1 MPCDRWKNALLNAPD
16 AYQTTECSAAA
27 RLRCTNDG
35 RRNMNDSTS
44 DTGGAF
50 FFSTIFPP
58 KSAYPRGGS
67 MTVIRTSRARNTPGN
82 PTR

>member
-1 MPCDRWKNALLNAPD
+1 MNVPRPPIALKSEIQPPACSADMPCDRWKNALLNAPE
-16 AYQTTECSAAA
+16 AYHTTECSAAA

-50 FFSTIFPP
+50 FFSTTCPP
-58 KSAYPRGGS
+58 KSA
-67 MTVIRTSRARNTPGN
+67 
-82 PTR
+82 